1 MNYSEDNIVSNIIKI
16 RQNQGLTKRGV
27 ADMLHIGEASYGRIE
42 ARKVALTY
50 KTLADIA
57 SCFNMEVL
65 DILTYPYHFVL
76 DSKEDREPA
85 EVMLQI
91 KLKKEKREKVMRLI
105 FGDNNI
111 EILDK

>member
-1 MNYSEDNIVSNIIKI
+1 MATPFIFSIFEQMKHVSRCKYSKNF
-16 RQNQGLTKRGV
+16 
-27 ADMLHIGEASYGRIE
+27 HIGEASYGRIE

-50 KTLADIA
+50 RTLADIA

-65 DILTYPYHFVL
+65 DILTYPYHFVMATK
-76 DSKEDREPA
+76 DDKEPA